1 MAEKNVFEKNVEMW
15 ERATSQYMD
24 TMFKAMEKTM
34 EQSAAFQKQ
43 VTQAVN
49 ASVSTQFE
57 ATLTAIRALEE
68 QVEAL
73 STKVDELIEK
83 G

>member
-1 MAEKNVFEKNVEMW
+1 MAEKSMFEKNVEMW

-24 TMFKAMEKTM
+24 TMFKAMEKTL

-43 VTQAVN
+43 VTAAVN
-49 ASVSTQFE
+49 TSVGAQFE
-57 ATLTAIRALEE
+57 ATLTAIRTLEK

-73 STKVDELIEK
+73 SAKVDELIDK